1 MPRKPPSDG
10 DTPRLVLLPGKGRP
24 GPPPKMSA
32 SEQAAWRAIVDA
44 SPERYLDGASQL
56 LLRQVV
62 TQITVADRHAERLRR
77 MTQHPADL
85 EAEIVVAKAHRDA
98 LRAITAGM
106 TALRATPR
114 ARQASR
120 DAGRVFDRS
129 PAGPRPWDPVDDVIV
144 DRGDDGDTSA

>member
-1 MPRKPPSDG
+1 MPRKPPSD
-10 DTPRLVLLPGKGRP
+10 DPPKLVLLPGRGRP
-24 GPPPKMSA
+24 SPPPKMSA

-56 LLRQVV
+56 LLKQVV
-62 TQITVADRHAERLRR
+62 IQITVADRHAERLRR
-77 MTQHPADL
+77 MAQHPDL
-85 EAEIVVAKAHRDA
+85 EAEIVIAKAHRDA

-120 DAGRVFDRS
+120 DAGRAFDRS
-129 PAGPRPWDPVDDVIV
+129 PAGPRPWDPADDVIV
-144 DRGDDGDTSA
+144 DRDDDGDTPA